1 MSRSDNEQ
9 TGSINDFGSIL
20 AETRKSKNYTL
31 DDVCEHIKVSKHII
45 EAIEENDIEALPAPT
60 YTQGYIRAYAKYLEI
75 SETDVLEIYNR
86 AVPHEMV
93 SDLKSRTT
101 LPGQASS
108 QSPLVKTM
116 TIILILAGIAALI
129 YGSFQYYQEKADDM
143 EMELEFK
150 VPKNTGG
157 SLNSPTKQVAIS
169 QDARF
174 SEEDELILAPTE
186 PVESIETIELADESE
201 MQGVDEIADATE
213 GISDYLEI
221 YAENGSWLE
230 VYDVSNA
237 RLFYNMVPAGATRQF
252 EGRAPFRI
260 SMGNASTTRV
270 KLNDI
275 EVDLSNVTS
284 RRNTANFTVS
294 TENDKVIFH

>member
-1 MSRSDNEQ
+1 
-9 TGSINDFGSIL
+9 
-20 AETRKSKNYTL
+20 
-31 DDVCEHIKVSKHII
+31 
-45 EAIEENDIEALPAPT
+45 
-60 YTQGYIRAYAKYLEI
+60 
-75 SETDVLEIYNR
+75 
-86 AVPHEMV
+86 
-93 SDLKSRTT
+93 
-101 LPGQASS
+101 
-108 QSPLVKTM
+108 
-116 TIILILAGIAALI
+116 
-129 YGSFQYYQEKADDM
+129 M